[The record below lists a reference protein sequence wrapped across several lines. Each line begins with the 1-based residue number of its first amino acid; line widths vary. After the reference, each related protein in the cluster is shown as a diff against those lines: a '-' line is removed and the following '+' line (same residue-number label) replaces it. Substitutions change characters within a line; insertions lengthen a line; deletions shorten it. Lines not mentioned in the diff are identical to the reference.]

1 MEESKKFIENNFALF
16 AVKKIELNTQKPKQM
31 KIVFLGA
38 GNLAC
43 HLSVAL
49 QNAGHDIVQVYSRTL
64 KSANELANKLNCK
77 ATNDIFNIIET
88 ADLYIVAVSDDAIK
102 SIIGKLNISNKNIVH
117 TAGSIPMNILQPATN
132 YGVFYPLQTFSK
144 NSALDFAEIPIC
156 VESNNANFQK
166 TLLDLAKQISG
177 SVWQI
182 SSEKRKYLHLA
193 AVFVCNFVNH
203 LYSLTEEL
211 IGDKNIDFKIL
222 HPLIKETVNKAV
234 AIPPKLAQTG
244 PALRND
250 KKTLEKHTNLLIS
263 QPDLRKIYQI
273 ISDSIQK
280 FHNSKK

>member
-1 MEESKKFIENNFALF
+1 
-16 AVKKIELNTQKPKQM
+16 M

-38 GNLAC
+38 GNLAF
-43 HLSVAL
+43 HLSLAL

-64 KSANELANKLNCK
+64 KSANELANKLNSK
-77 ATNDIFNIIET
+77 ATNNVSQITENT
-88 ADLYIVAVSDDAIK
+88 DLYIIAVSDDAIQPV
-102 SIIGKLNISNKNIVH
+102 IDKLNITNKNIVH
-117 TAGSIPMNILQPATN
+117 TAGSIPMDILQSANN

-144 NSALDFAEIPIC
+144 NSTLDFAEIPIC
-156 VESNNANFQK
+156 VESNNETFKK

-177 SVWQI
+177 SVWYI
-182 SSEKRKYLHLA
+182 SSEERIYLHLA

-234 AIPPKLAQTG
+234 AISPKLAQTG

-250 KKTLEKHTNLLIS
+250 KKTIEKHTNLLIS
-263 QPDLRKIYQI
+263 RPDLGKIYQM
-273 ISDSIQK
+273 ISDSIQT
-280 FHNSKK
+280 FHNSEK